1 MTSSGVGATPQAP
14 PGWRQEGETLAREL
28 TFRDFEDA
36 MLFFERVAAAA
47 VDYVRRPDMC
57 ISHFNRV
64 RLSVSNLHNA
74 GLTVAEFRLAAKV
87 NAIVDDHHPDAISH
101 D

>member
-1 MTSSGVGATPQAP
+1 MSSSGLGEPP
-14 PGWRQEGETLAREL
+14 PGWRREGEELVREL
-28 TFRDFEDA
+28 TLRDFDDA
-36 MLFFERVAAAA
+36 LHFLEHVAAAA

-64 RLSVSNLHNA
+64 RLSVANLHGA

-87 NAIVDDHHPDAISH
+87 NAIVDEHHPDAISH
-101 D
+101 A